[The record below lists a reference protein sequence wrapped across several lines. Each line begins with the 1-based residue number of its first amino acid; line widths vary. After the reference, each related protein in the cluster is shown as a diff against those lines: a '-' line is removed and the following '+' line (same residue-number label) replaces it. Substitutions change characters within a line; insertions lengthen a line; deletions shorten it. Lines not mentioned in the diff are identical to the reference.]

1 MKIRDDTI
9 KYKVMPTLFW
19 LIVLMFAG
27 AKLVS
32 LAIEGAFGLQLSQL
46 TINLFMSPLT
56 LIAVIILYFVFFFLA
71 YLTRSNSIVSLAFAS
86 LFAVVCGAGLFS
98 TVFYIADIIG
108 ADLVWEALGL
118 SAGVFFIAMLW
129 EWITKKDLL
138 NWGFW
143 LFLFLLAALVLTI
156 AEAFIPLTAFR
167 IAVDLGVVLLFTI
180 LVAYDTYIAR
190 EHIDDSQWMLAALNF
205 FIDFINIMIRI
216 LILLIETRS
225 RK

>member
-1 MKIRDDTI
+1 VDDNTI

-19 LIVLMFAG
+19 LILLMFAG

-32 LAIEGAFGLQLSQL
+32 LAIEGTFGIQISQL
-46 TINLFMSPLT
+46 TINLFLSPLT
-56 LIAVIILYFVFFFLA
+56 LIAVIILYFLFFFLA
-71 YLTRSNSIVSLAFAS
+71 YFTRSNSIVSFLFAS
-86 LFAVVCGAGLFS
+86 LFALVCGAGLFS
-98 TVFYIADIIG
+98 TVFYVADIIG

-118 SAGVFFIAMLW
+118 SAGVFLIAMLW
-129 EWITKKDLL
+129 EWVTKKDLL

-156 AEAFIPLTAFR
+156 AEIFIPLTAFR

-180 LVAYDTYIAR
+180 LVAYDTYVAR
-190 EHIDDSQWMLAALNF
+190 KHIDDSEWMRAALNF

-216 LILLIETRS
+216 LILLIETRA
-225 RK
+225 RR